1 MTNQPRPCTF
11 VLFGGN
17 GDLASRMLLPSL
29 YLLERDGLL
38 PDDLRIVAVA
48 RSIPE
53 RDEFHTEVRE
63 KLNSFVP
70 REHLSQDVWERF
82 APRLD
87 TVKVDAGEASDFDAL
102 AKRIGD
108 VSACDLVFY
117 FSTSPKLYGAI
128 SAGLKGAGLVGP
140 NSRVVLEKP
149 IGTDFKSSEQVNADV
164 GAVFEESQIFRVD
177 HYLGKETVQNLLALR
192 FANVLFEPLWN
203 RAVIDHVQIT
213 IAETVGVEGRWSY
226 YNDAGALRD
235 MVQNHMLQ
243 LLCLVAMEPP
253 SSMDADAVRDEKVKV
268 LRALKPITARDVL
281 QETVRGQYTAGA
293 SGGQPVPG
301 YLEEGKAEPS
311 NTETFVALRC
321 AIDNWRWSGVPF
333 YLRTG
338 KRMPQR
344 HTEIY
349 IQFRD
354 LPHSIFSGDTSA
366 GLRPNRLVIR
376 LQPDEQIRMMVMNK
390 VPGLTGD
397 GVQLQEVPLNLSWSD
412 TFQKQRR
419 RIAYER
425 LILDAIRGNKTLFVR
440 RDEVAAAWSWVD
452 GIIDGWA
459 ETNMGVKPY
468 VAGSWGPTAAV
479 ALTERHGHSWH
490 E

>member
-1 MTNQPRPCTF
+1 MTDEAHICTL

-17 GDLASRMLLPSL
+17 GDLAGRMLLPSL
-29 YLLERDGLL
+29 YHLDSDGLL
-38 PDDLRIVAVA
+38 PPTLRIIGVA
-48 RSIPE
+48 RTIADTPGF
-53 RDEFHTEVRE
+53 RDEVRE
-63 KLNSFVP
+63 KLQTYIAK
-70 REHLSQDVWERF
+70 EHFEEDVWQRF
-82 APRLD
+82 AERLHA
-87 TVKVDAGEASDFDAL
+87 VQVDASQPADFERLGAL
-102 AKRIGD
+102 IGSTD
-108 VSACDLVFY
+108 ACDLIYY
-117 FSTSPKLYGAI
+117 FSTAPRLYGAI
-128 SAGLKGAGLVGP
+128 CRGLHDAGLVTRR
-140 NSRVVLEKP
+140 SRVVLEKP
-149 IGTDFKSSEQVNADV
+149 IGTDLASSEKINAEV
-164 GAVFEESQIFRVD
+164 GAVFDEAQVFRVD

-226 YNDAGALRD
+226 YDDAGALRD

-253 SSMDADAVRDEKVKV
+253 ASMDADAVRDEKVKV
-268 LRALKPITARDVL
+268 LRALRPIGAREVAS
-281 QETVRGQYTAGA
+281 ETVRGQYTAGA
-293 SGGQPVPG
+293 AGGQPVPG
-301 YLEEGKAEPS
+301 YLEEAGGQPS

-338 KRMPQR
+338 KRLPQR

-349 IQFRD
+349 IQFRE
-354 LPHSIFSGDTSA
+354 LPHSIFTADSSA
-366 GLRPNRLVIR
+366 ALKPNRLIIR
-376 LQPDEQIRMMVMNK
+376 LQPEEQIRLKVMNK

-397 GVQLQEVPLNLSWSD
+397 GLQLQEVPLNLSWSD
-412 TFQKQRR
+412 TFQRRRR

-425 LILDAIRGNKTLFVR
+425 LLLDAIKGNKTLFVR
-440 RDEVAAAWSWVD
+440 RDEVAAAWAWID
-452 GIIDGWA
+452 GIAAGWT
-459 ETNMGVKPY
+459 ETGMGVKPY

>member
-1 MTNQPRPCTF
+1 MIEEMRPCTL

-29 YLLERDGLL
+29 YHLDADGLL
-38 PDDLRIVAVA
+38 PADLRIIGVA
-48 RSIPE
+48 RSIAGSDGF
-53 RDEFHTEVRE
+53 RNEVRS
-63 KLNSFVP
+63 KLETFVAAQYFDQ
-70 REHLSQDVWERF
+70 SVWDHF
-82 APRLD
+82 AARLHA
-87 TVKVDAGEASDFDAL
+87 VQVDAGQPEDFERLGAL
-102 AKRIGD
+102 IGGAD
-108 VSACDLVFY
+108 ACDLVYY

-128 SAGLKGAGLVGP
+128 CQGLRKAGLVTPG
-140 NSRVVLEKP
+140 SRVVLEKP
-149 IGTDFKSSEQVNADV
+149 IGTDLASSEAINADV
-164 GAVFEESQIFRVD
+164 GAVFAETQVFRVD

-253 SSMDADAVRDEKVKV
+253 ASMDADAVRDEKVKV
-268 LRALKPITARDVL
+268 LRALRPIGARDVAA
-281 QETVRGQYTAGA
+281 ETVRGQYTAGA
-293 SGGQPVPG
+293 AGGQPVPG
-301 YLEEGKAEPS
+301 YLEEAGGQPS

-338 KRMPQR
+338 KRLPQR

-354 LPHSIFSGDTSA
+354 LPHSIFAADSSA
-366 GLRPNRLVIR
+366 GLKPNRLIIR
-376 LQPDEQIRMMVMNK
+376 LQPEEEIKLMVMNK
-390 VPGLTGD
+390 VPGLTRD
-397 GVQLQEVPLNLSWSD
+397 GVTLQQVPLNLSWSD
-412 TFQKQRR
+412 TFQRRRR

-425 LILDAIRGNKTLFVR
+425 LLLDAIKGDKTLFVR
-440 RDEVAAAWSWVD
+440 RDEVAAAWTWID
-452 GIIDGWA
+452 GIAAGWA
-459 ETNMGVKPY
+459 ETGLDVKSY

-479 ALTERHGHSWH
+479 ALTERHGHTWH